1 MPKYIQYFKNTKPS
15 IQDNIWLIQRDTDVN
30 PDSLGDRHTF
40 VSFDFWKNHQAA
52 LQTKL
57 AAQTLGIYFTV
68 TDDILKDSELT
79 QIVLNQAGNIAI
91 DFPIFRDGR
100 GFSTAAIL
108 REHFGWQKELRAIG
122 DVLVDQVLPMARVGF
137 DAFDLRQDQNL
148 EFAIEQL
155 NRFSVTMQND
165 WRGVR
170 TTLQEVLA

>member
-1 MPKYIQYFKNTKPS
+1 MSKYIQYLKNTEPS
-15 IQDNIWLIQRDTDVN
+15 IQDNIWLIQRESDIN

-52 LQTKL
+52 LQTKFTT
-57 AAQTLGIYFTV
+57 QTLGIYFTV
-68 TDDILKDSELT
+68 TDDIMKESEFT
-79 QIVLNQAGNIAI
+79 RIVLNQASTIAI

-148 EFAIEQL
+148 DSAIEQL
-155 NRFSVTMQND
+155 SRFSVTLQND
-165 WRGVR
+165 WRGLR
-170 TTLQEVLA
+170 TTLQEVLV